1 MRPDAMIRDPSTAQV
16 WWDAQLM
23 TYCGILNGQR
33 VGTHSGD
40 ILTVGDLQT
49 RLGVTL
55 HADTSAALG
64 EQFAA
69 APYVAPNRHITKL
82 AYRGRF
88 LQSERTAFEMA
99 AIHDYSEA
107 MDSPRNLRAADV
119 RAWQA
124 DFAAAKDYI
133 DLDDPRTRTPTQ
145 ALEAGRLIGEGRA
158 LQILDAPIEAHERP
172 AA

>member
-1 MRPDAMIRDPSTAQV
+1 MIRDPSTAQV
-16 WWDAQLM
+16 WWDAQLQ

-49 RLGVTL
+49 SLGVTL
-55 HADTSAALG
+55 HADTAAALG

-69 APYVAPNRHITKL
+69 APYAPPNRHITKL

-88 LQSERTAFEMA
+88 TTAEKTAFELA
-99 AIHDYSEA
+99 AIHDYA
-107 MDSPRNLRAADV
+107 QAIDSQRNVLAAGI

-124 DFAAAKDYI
+124 DFQSANGYI
-133 DLDDPRTRTPTQ
+133 DLDDPRTRATTE
-145 ALEAGRLIGEGRA
+145 ALEAGGLIGEGRA